1 MFNKKFNILF
11 FNFQAQETHTP
22 KLIQG
27 KVALCK
33 NCGGYSIDISR
44 CTGCKRP
51 LPEGTKILPD
61 PDYKPPVGENSKLSA
76 SAASLL
82 AAQGDLRN
90 IRIAPKKGRRVA
102 TSDEPE
108 CIALSS
114 DEDEDDEVSI
124 FENFVKL
131 IATCID
137 LMKIS

>member
-1 MFNKKFNILF
+1 M
-11 FNFQAQETHTP
+11 
-22 KLIQG
+22 
-27 KVALCK
+27 ALCK

-114 DEDEDDEVSI
+114 DEDEDDEVCI

-131 IATCID
+131 IYT
-137 LMKIS
+137 KILIIISGRRVQQY